1 MNILDDIYFLIP
13 KINTN
18 SEIKL
23 DRVFFHCFLKQNEPS
38 LGAKYKN
45 PIKMNILDDIY
56 FLIPKITQILK

>member
-23 DRVFFHCFLKQNEPS
+23 HRVLLHYFLKQNEQS
-38 LGAKYKN
+38 LGAK
-45 PIKMNILDDIY
+45 
-56 FLIPKITQILK
+56 

>member
-23 DRVFFHCFLKQNEPS
+23 DRVLFHCFLKQNEPS
-38 LGAKYKN
+38 LGAKYEN
-45 PIKMNILDDIY
+45 PIKMSILDDILVI
-56 FLIPKITQILK
+56 FS

>member
-23 DRVFFHCFLKQNEPS
+23 DRVLLHCFLKQNELP
-38 LGAKYKN
+38 LGAKNKN
-45 PIKMNILDDIY
+45 PIKINILDDIL
-56 FLIPKITQILK
+56 FIFS